1 MPLELKVKVKNK
13 EATYKRTEDPMLE
26 NLMDALK
33 IQRQEIEMYK
43 DTKVI
48 PSDTQNKRR
57 IELLAE
63 FAARFWGNG
72 LTKKDVLA
80 GVTSI
85 DGLNTIEEAVA
96 MTLGMS
102 ISDDDQEEKNNGKD
116 PKK

>member
-1 MPLELKVKVKNK
+1 MPLELKAKVKNK
-13 EATYKRTEDPMLE
+13 DTTYTRTEAPMLE

-33 IQRQEIEMYK
+33 VQRQEVEMYSDSK
-43 DTKVI
+43 TC

-96 MTLGMS
+96 QTLGMS
-102 ISDDDQEEKNNGKD
+102 ISDEEDKDNGKD

>member
-13 EATYKRTEDPMLE
+13 DTTYTRTEAPMLE

-33 IQRQEIEMYK
+33 VQRQEIEMYK
-43 DTKVI
+43 DPKVI

-85 DGLNTIEEAVA
+85 NGLNTIEEAVSQ
-96 MTLGMS
+96 TLGMS
-102 ISDDDQEEKNNGKD
+102 ISDEDENKTNGKD

>member
-13 EATYKRTEDPMLE
+13 DTTYTRTEAPMLE

-33 IQRQEIEMYK
+33 VQRQEVEMYSDSK
-43 DTKVI
+43 TF
-48 PSDTQNKRR
+48 PSDTQTNRR

-96 MTLGMS
+96 QTLGMS
-102 ISDDDQEEKNNGKD
+102 ISDEEDKDNGKD